1 MDEYHSERI
10 HMSKEPQDP
19 PEDDLFR
26 EGDDYED
33 ARRGLMDS
41 LVPKMV
47 KRVLAQGMEA
57 LGDEKISETV
67 VADVVRKAI
76 LKGNE
81 VVDVTEDSVR
91 RLVGELPVAKEVADR
106 VTSKLDDYRADL
118 VRVITDEMRG
128 FFDRVDLGSE
138 IQKALTSLSL
148 EISTEIRFVPVEPTE
163 DNDKTVEPKIK
174 SKTRVKRSN
183 TSKKRAPTKTK

>member
-1 MDEYHSERI
+1 
-10 HMSKEPQDP
+10 MSKEPQDP
-19 PEDDLFR
+19 IDHGDVE
-26 EGDDYED
+26 EGEEFDD

-47 KRVLAQGMEA
+47 KRVIVQGMEA

-76 LKGNE
+76 SKGNE

-106 VTSKLDDYRADL
+106 LASRLDDYRSDL

-128 FFDRVDLGSE
+128 FFDRIDLGTE
-138 IQKALTSLSL
+138 IQKALTSMSL
-148 EISTEIRFVPVEPTE
+148 EISTEIRFVPVEGSNE
-163 DNDKTVEPKIK
+163 NQKNVEPKVK

-183 TSKKRAPTKTK
+183 ATKRRSPEQKKTK